1 MTSKVL
7 DIKDILEEDQ
17 LAVKISDQWL
27 LWDTLR
33 HQWKM
38 DKEEVRKYVY
48 ATDTTQ
54 TSNSS
59 LPWKNKTTIPKLC
72 HIRDNLYSNYTSV
85 LFPQR
90 KWLIWEANEYD
101 SNSAQKRDAIVNYMA
116 WAIEQPSFKHEI
128 DKIILDYID
137 FGNCFATVEWID
149 ERVVQPDGRTQTG
162 YIGPGVRR
170 IDPLSITMN
179 PTAESFPVSPKI
191 IKTLVSKGELKKI
204 LESMSTDENKE
215 EYAALFQYLTEIRRN
230 AAEIGEGD
238 WVQKDT
244 LYLMDGFSSFRD
256 YLMSDYVE
264 ILTFYG
270 DLYDPVNDELLSNH
284 VITVVDRHKL
294 IGKKPNPSFFGT
306 PPIFHAPWRKRQ
318 DNLWGMGPLDNLVG
332 MQYRLDHVE
341 NMRADVVDLTTY
353 PVQIITGFVEDY
365 LWQPGAKIY
374 ASDEGK
380 VELLQ
385 PQVQVLNANFE
396 LGQLEAKMEEIAGAP
411 KEAMGFRTPGE
422 KTKYEVQSLQNAA
435 SRVFQNKIKQFEEQI
450 IEPLLNAM
458 LELARRNL
466 TGATVIK
473 VFDDDLKV
481 AAFESLSVQDIT
493 GVGRI
498 RPIAARH
505 FAEQA
510 NLIQNLTNL
519 AGSGLWPMVQP
530 HFSGIKLAKLF
541 ENAFDICDY
550 EIVMPY
556 IALAEQADAQKFAGA
571 LSEQVM
577 MALGTPTGRGY
588 DYDLGRV
595 NYSQIAQQAQQQ
607 EQQQAQQV
615 QPGQQP
621 VRPGQPGQ
629 PAPAGAPGQPQIG
642 QEPPPQTQLR
652 DTSNLQSLQSTGAVR

>member
-1 MTSKVL
+1 MTGKTL
-7 DIKDILEEDQ
+7 DLRIDILQEDR
-17 LAVKISDQWL
+17 LATKITEKWL
-27 LWDTLR
+27 DWDMRRNTWR
-33 HQWKM
+33 QA
-38 DKEEVRKYVY
+38 KEEVRRYVY

-54 TSNSS
+54 TTNSQ

-85 LFPQR
+85 LFPTR
-90 KWLIWEANEYD
+90 KWILWEANEYD
-101 SNSAQKRDAIVNYMA
+101 PDSAHKRDAIVNYMA

-149 ERVVQPDGRTQTG
+149 ERKVQSDGRTQAG
-162 YIGPGVRR
+162 YVGPSVSR
-170 IDPLSITMN
+170 IDPLAIVMN
-179 PTAESFPVSPKI
+179 PTTENFGSSPKI
-191 IKTLVSKGELKKI
+191 IKSIISKGELKKV
-204 LESMSTDENKE
+204 LESMSSDENKP
-215 EYAALFQYLTEIRRN
+215 EYEALFEYLKGVRQN
-230 AAEIGEGD
+230 AAQVGAGD
-238 WVQKDT
+238 WQQKDN
-244 LYLMDGFSSFRD
+244 LYRMDGFTSFRD
-256 YLMSDYVE
+256 YLMSDYIE

-270 DLYDPVNDELLSNH
+270 DIYDEDNDVLLQNYM
-284 VITVVDRHKL
+284 ITVVDRHKI
-294 IGKKPNPSFFGT
+294 IGKKPNPSFFGV
-306 PPIFHAPWRKRQ
+306 PPIFHSPWRKRQ

-341 NMRADVVDLTTY
+341 NMRADIVDLTTY
-353 PVQIITGFVEDY
+353 PVQMITGYVEDY

-374 ASDEGK
+374 TSDEGK
-380 VELLQ
+380 VELIQ
-385 PQVQVLNANFE
+385 PNVQVLNANFE

-481 AAFESLSVQDIT
+481 AAFESLTVQDIT

-530 HFSGIKLAKLF
+530 HFSGIKLAKFF

-550 EIVMPY
+550 EMVMPY
-556 IALAEQADAQKFAGA
+556 IALAEQADAQKMAGA
-571 LSEQVM
+571 LSEQVIT
-577 MALGTPTGRGY
+577 ALGTATGRGI
-588 DYDLGRV
+588 DYDLTQL
-595 NYSQIAQQAQQQ
+595 NYQQVAQQAQQQ
-607 EQQQAQQV
+607 AQQQTQQQAQPAKPGS
-615 QPGQQP
+615 PGQAQAS
-621 VRPGQPGQ
+621 
-629 PAPAGAPGQPQIG
+629 PAAPPDSPAAAGLMP
-642 QEPPPQTQLR
+642 EQTSIR
-652 DTSNLQSLQSTGAVR
+652 DNSQLQSLQSTGAVR